1 MATSST
7 PTGPDATARTRRR
20 APVVVGAVLV
30 GALAAAS
37 WMFWSR
43 SLEIEAPPP
52 AARDDIV
59 DSLTPIRKSIV
70 DAEIRYDLDSALF
83 AIEKAVP
90 RRFGDI
96 EQRHQMGDNK
106 RAHFAFAAQRSP
118 FVISVDGRK
127 VTISSVVEYEGRGWY
142 RPPIGPTI
150 SAACGTGEVPK
161 PRARVRV
168 ESTLR
173 LTEGWTLAS
182 NSRVTRALPF
192 SEDARDQCK
201 VTIFR
206 IDVTERVMK
215 ATQEQ
220 LQRQLFLVDRA
231 MARVN
236 TRDHFEKWWRSMS
249 RPIRLTDS
257 IYFTINPTA
266 VELGPIDVDSGFAT
280 AHLRLEAE
288 PRIVT
293 GNRPN
298 DFDLFTPLPPL
309 RTRKLMGDGLRV
321 SLEGEFGYDVANALL
336 RKQLVGKTIQQGKY
350 RLNIRDIS
358 LAGIGGG
365 QVALGVR
372 VDGSV
377 RGRFFLTGT
386 PAYDN
391 SQDQLYVPDLAFDL
405 QTEDLLVKSLAWL
418 RDDWIRDFRR
428 ERARFPVEGQLDRL
442 RRLAEQGMNRRLAEG
457 VELVATVER
466 AENVKVRATRRALV
480 VRADA
485 AGRARLDINKPLKLK
500 RMASPPAPKTVAGK
514 SKSKAPAKDEGSAPV
529 VARP

>member
-1 MATSST
+1 MSTSGS
-7 PTGPDATARTRRR
+7 PTDPDRRPPPKRRTQ
-20 APVVVGAVLV
+20 ALIGAAVAV
-30 GALAAAS
+30 ALALGS
-37 WMFWSR
+37 WLFWSR
-43 SLEIEAPPP
+43 SPEFEAPPP
-52 AARDDIV
+52 VARDDVV
-59 DSLTPIRKSIV
+59 DSLAPIRKSIV
-70 DAEIRYDLDSALF
+70 DAEVRYDLDSALI

-106 RAHFAFAAQRSP
+106 RAHFAFAASRSP
-118 FVISVDGRK
+118 FVINVDGRT

-173 LTEGWTLAS
+173 LTEGWTLAA
-182 NSRVTRALPF
+182 NSRVTRAVPY
-192 SEDARDQCK
+192 SDEARDHCK

-215 ATQEQ
+215 ATQDQ
-220 LQRQLFLVDRA
+220 LQRQLQAVDRA

-309 RTRKLMGDGLRV
+309 RTRKLAGDGLRV
-321 SLEGEFGYDVANALL
+321 SLEGEFGYDVGNTLL
-336 RKQLVGKTIQQGKY
+336 RKQLVGKTIERGKY

-358 LAGIGGG
+358 ITGIGGG

-391 SQDQLYVPDLAFDL
+391 TKDELYVPDLAFDL
-405 QTEDLLVKSLAWL
+405 QTEDLLVKGLAWL
-418 RDDWIRDFRR
+418 RDDWIRDFLR
-428 ERARFPVEGQLDRL
+428 ERARFPVADQLDRL
-442 RRLAEQGMNRRLAEG
+442 RRLAEQGMNRRLTEG

-466 AENVKVRATRRALV
+466 GENVRIRATRRALL

-485 AGRARLDINKPLKLK
+485 AGQARLEINKPLKLK
-500 RMASPPAPKTVAGK
+500 RVAPPGEPKAVAK
-514 SKSKAPAKDEGSAPV
+514 
-529 VARP
+529 R